1 MRIFTSFLMTIFCL
15 SNLLYAQPI
24 TQTVRGRII
33 DKHTQ
38 FPLIGATVAMKIK
51 DGIVGTVTDLDG
63 SFHLE
68 KVPIGRHD
76 LLVTYVGYEDMVLPQ
91 LLVGSGK
98 EVVLNIELQESVKEL
113 KTVTVTASGSNKDR
127 PINDMATVSARA
139 FTVEETSR
147 FAASL
152 NDPAR
157 MAQSFAGVSSA
168 SDNNNEI
175 VIRGNSA
182 RGLLWRIEG
191 IEIPNPNHFS
201 SGEGSSGGG
210 ISILSNTVMGS
221 SDFLTGAFPAEY
233 GNGLSGVFD
242 IRLRRG
248 NNEQREY
255 ALQAG
260 FTGLQAAVEGPFLK
274 KGAAGNRPSYL
285 ANYRYS
291 SLALLGKMGFDFNGS
306 DIVPKYQDLTF
317 NLNFPTRRFGRLTIF
332 GIGGISDGG
341 TLADRDSTKWE
352 TLSDRFQQRIGRKVG
367 VIGATYTYLLKNNK
381 TYFKLGGAF
390 TIEDDL
396 RQKDSLDNA
405 YSVQQL
411 YRDNFTNSVGHFTF
425 MANHKFSAKHILRL
439 GLNYDRLIFQSEL
452 QSFDPQTGLPIQ
464 EYDDMRSHLVQTYI
478 QHQWRP
484 VQALEINIGLH
495 HTTFM
500 LNYNHVLEPRLG
512 ARWQFAP
519 KMSIGYGL
527 GMHNRLEPISIYS
540 HNLVKPLSDA
550 NFVYE
555 GGNSFLFSPRSTLRL
570 TQALHNVLSYDWV
583 ILPDL
588 RLRVEAYHQLL
599 FNVPVKN
606 DSTSTLSLLNY
617 NSFDRAFSKEDLV
630 NKGKG
635 YNYGLEFTLEKFFSN
650 NYYFLITSSLFRSQY
665 RALDGVLR
673 NSRFDRNYVFN
684 VVGGKE
690 FVVGKTK
697 EHILGTNAKLVY
709 AGGNRTTPI
718 DLGASQQAGR
728 EVLVDGAVFEDRLPA
743 YLRLDLGFSYRWNK
757 PKFALVLSLDVQNV
771 SNRLNV
777 EQRYYD
783 PLSGEIVETKMLGI
797 IPILNGRVEF

>member
-1 MRIFTSFLMTIFCL
+1 MKQLVLILLAFLSLIFSLH
-15 SNLLYAQPI
+15 AQPL
-24 TQTVRGRII
+24 TQTVRGKVV
-33 DKHTQ
+33 DQHTQ
-38 FPLIGATVAMKIK
+38 IPLIGATVALQIK
-51 DGIVGTVTDLDG
+51 GELIGTVTDYDG
-63 SFHLE
+63 NFRLE
-68 KVPIGRHD
+68 KVPLGRHN
-76 LLVTYVGYEDMVLPQ
+76 LVVSYMGYEDVALPQ
-91 LLVGSGK
+91 MLVGSGK

-113 KTVTVTASGSNKDR
+113 KTVTVTASDSNKDK

-201 SGEGSSGGG
+201 GGEGSSGGG
-210 ISILSNTVMGS
+210 ISILSSTVMS
-221 SDFLTGAFPAEY
+221 NSDFFTGAFPAEY

-255 ALQAG
+255 AFQAG

-291 SLALLGKMGFDFNGS
+291 NLGFLGKMGFDFQGA
-306 DIVPKYQDLTF
+306 DVVPKYQDLAF
-317 NLNFPTRRFGRLTIF
+317 NLNFPTRRFGRLTVF
-332 GIGGISDGG
+332 GIGGLSDGG
-341 TLADRDSTKWE
+341 TLADRDSSQWK
-352 TLSDRFQQRIGRKVG
+352 TLADRHQQRFGRAMG
-367 VIGATYTYLLKNNK
+367 VLGATYNYLLKNNK

-390 TIEDDL
+390 SIEDDL
-396 RQKDSLDNA
+396 RRKDSLDNS
-405 YSVQQL
+405 YQVRQL
-411 YRDNFTNSVGHFTF
+411 YRDQFTNSVGHLTF
-425 MANHKFSAKHILRL
+425 LANHKFSAKHILRL
-439 GLNYDRLIFQSEL
+439 GLNYDHLMFQSDL
-452 QSFDPQTGLPIQ
+452 QSFDPQTGQPIEEQ
-464 EYDDMRSHLVQTYI
+464 SDIRSDLVQTFI
-478 QHQWRP
+478 QHHWRP
-484 VQALEINIGLH
+484 VQALEVNIGLH

-519 KMSIGYGL
+519 TMSIGYGL

-540 HNLVKPLSDA
+540 HNLVEPLSDA

-555 GGNSFLFSPRSTLRL
+555 DGNSFLFSPRSTLRL
-570 TQALHNVLSYDWV
+570 TQALHNVLSYDWA
-583 ILPDL
+583 ILPNL
-588 RLRVEAYHQLL
+588 RLKVEAYHQLL
-599 FNVPVKN
+599 FNVPVKD
-606 DSTSTLSLLNY
+606 DSTSSLSLLNY
-617 NSFDRAFSKEDLV
+617 NSFDREFSKENLV

-650 NYYFLITSSLFRSQY
+650 NYYFLVTTSLFRSQY
-665 RALDGVLR
+665 KALDGVLR

-690 FVVGKTK
+690 FIVGKTK
-697 EHILGTNAKLVY
+697 EHILGTNAKMVY

-718 DLGASQQAGR
+718 DLEASRQQGR
-728 EVLVDGAVFEDRLPA
+728 EVLAAGDVFVDRLPA
-743 YLRLDLGFSYRWNK
+743 YFRFDLGFSYRWNR
-757 PKFALVLSLDVQNV
+757 PKFALIVSLDVQNV
-771 SNRLNV
+771 TNRLNV
-777 EQRYYD
+777 ENRYYD
-783 PLSGEIVETKMLGI
+783 PLAGDIEETEMLGV
-797 IPILNGRVEF
+797 IPVLNLRVEF